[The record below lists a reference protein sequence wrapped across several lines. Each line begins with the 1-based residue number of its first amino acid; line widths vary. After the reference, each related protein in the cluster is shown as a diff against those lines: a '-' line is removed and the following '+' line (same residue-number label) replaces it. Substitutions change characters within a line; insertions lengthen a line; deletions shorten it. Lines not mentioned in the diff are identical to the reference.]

1 MEKIKKL
8 YEKFKE
14 TKLGKH
20 IIDFVYIWIIIGLI
34 VVAAALPLTSEMWW
48 ISKWIGYAAIAML
61 FVLLIRKPMNAVY
74 GLMGATGDI
83 RIFFLNFFLISL
95 IFAGIYYLGFFRH
108 AGISYDVNQPHID
121 YLMFADCD
129 KKDSVK
135 IETTRDT
142 VYLEHIIGDKK
153 VKEAV
158 VHVNTEELHYQKIG
172 FENVWKS
179 TLLTTLT
186 QEPVDLFTNG
196 ATYNAAMD
204 KETLHISMQKA
215 NLLHWI
221 LILHIIIAWIFFGV
235 FISLLYNK
243 FRYES

>member
-1 MEKIKKL
+1 MKNF
-8 YEKFKE
+8 FKH
-14 TKLGKH
+14 LW
-20 IIDFVYIWIIIGLI
+20 DFPYIWIIILLI
-34 VVAAALPLTSEMWW
+34 LVATFLPLNSETWRL
-48 ISKWIGYAAIAML
+48 SKIIGYSAIAML
-61 FVLLIRKPMNAVY
+61 FILLICKPMNAVY
-74 GLMGATGDI
+74 GLMGSTGNI

>member
-1 MEKIKKL
+1 MKKNIIEQIKDTKL
-8 YEKFKE
+8 Y
-14 TKLGKH
+14 KH
-20 IIDFVYIWIIIGLI
+20 IADFPYIWIIITLI
-34 VVAAALPLTSEMWW
+34 LIAATLPLNSEFWW
-48 ISKWIGYAAIAML
+48 ISKIIGYSAIAML
-61 FVLLIRKPMNAVY
+61 FLLLISKPMNAVY
-74 GLMGATGDI
+74 GLMGSTGNI
-83 RIFFLNFFLISL
+83 KIFFINFILISL
-95 IFAGIYYLGFFRH
+95 IFASIYYWGFFRY

-121 YLMFADCD
+121 YMMFADCD
-129 KKDSVK
+129 NKDSVK

-142 VYLEHIIGDKK
+142 IYLEHIIDNKTF
-153 VKEAV
+153 KEAV
-158 VHVNTEELHYQKIG
+158 VHVNTEELHYQKIS

-179 TLLTTLT
+179 TILTTLT

-215 NLLHWI
+215 KLLHWI
-221 LILHIIIAWIFFGV
+221 LILHIIISWIFFGV